1 MCAKP
6 NSYRYKTLSIDDKAY
21 GVGFEPSIY
30 MPAKRFWPN
39 TSKLTTGQQNII
51 FSIDAFS
58 NSLQKSQFLQIN
70 C

>member
-30 MPAKRFWPN
+30 MPASVPDH
-39 TSKLTTGQQNII
+39 LT
-51 FSIDAFS
+51 
-58 NSLQKSQFLQIN
+58 KHK
-70 C
+70 